1 VGDLLGTL
9 EEEGLDEN
17 TWVFFLT
24 DHGAAFP
31 RAKSTLYAPGT
42 GIALIARPP
51 ARYRS
56 GGKEYETLFS
66 GVDLVPTILDL
77 LGIDVPT
84 EVEGRSHADALV
96 DRGTQP
102 SEPVR
107 TSLFTEKTFH
117 DSFDPIRAVRTKDYS
132 YIENYAVRPALDLP
146 LDIEDSLSGKALGTE
161 HLAVRAPRELYDL
174 RADPDEKINLIDR
187 PEVSAIQAELS
198 SQLHTWRAETDDRLP
213 DEALGSAM
221 AVHRMAAYLEKIG
234 VRPNVRSAYSA
245 DRGYLESDTEN
256 P

>member
-1 VGDLLGTL
+1 M
-9 EEEGLDEN
+9 
-17 TWVFFLT
+17 
-24 DHGAAFP
+24 
-31 RAKSTLYAPGT
+31 
-42 GIALIARPP
+42 
-51 ARYRS
+51 
-56 GGKEYETLFS
+56 
-66 GVDLVPTILDL
+66 
-77 LGIDVPT
+77 
-84 EVEGRSHADALV
+84 
-96 DRGTQP
+96 
-102 SEPVR
+102 
-107 TSLFTEKTFH
+107 FTEKTFH

-174 RADPDEKINLIDR
+174 RSDPDEKINLIDR
-187 PEVSAIQAELS
+187 PEVSAVQAELS